1 MRHRLKKLS
10 RLSKMTEE
18 EQPVTDVEAQDVET
32 PEPIQFDDAAD
43 TITVE
48 IELNEFEN
56 QKRLIM
62 EQFDIDVSNE
72 ISHNI
77 QSRVEDMIHQMFQQ
91 ARD

>member
-1 MRHRLKKLS
+1 MS
-10 RLSKMTEE
+10 DTE
-18 EQPVTDVEAQDVET
+18 QSVTDVEAQDVET
-32 PEPIQFDDAAD
+32 AEPIQFDDAAD

-62 EQFDIDVSNE
+62 EQFDIDVSDE

-77 QSRVEDMIHQMFQQ
+77 QSRVEDLIHQMFQQ
-91 ARD
+91 ARE